1 MIHYG
6 KLLEMEQNELYYEV
20 VMVGIVAN
28 DCHLCNDFSGGG
40 DAEESCI
47 VQSSWLFCSSCL

>member
-20 VMVGIVAN
+20 VMVGIFAN
-28 DCHLCNDFSGGG
+28 DCHLCIDFSGGG

-47 VQSSWLFCSSCL
+47 VQSSWLFCASCL